1 MCFGCS
7 ACAKSC
13 PINAISMEIDEYGFS
28 YPVVDKSKC
37 TNCGICIQHCPAINT
52 EFKKQSPIKDAYL
65 LKSK

>member
-13 PINAISMEIDEYGFS
+13 PTNAISMEIDKYGFR

-37 TNCGICIQHCPAINT
+37 TNCGICTQHCPAINT
-52 EFKKQSPIKDAYL
+52 EF
-65 LKSK
+65 